1 MSIFPIV
8 KGQKPNQ
15 RHLIPPHSPTAVVD
29 KQLGHFDD
37 HTTLEKPKPE
47 GVKAQKEQPQDNL
60 IDFDEAPASQPAQP
74 AQPAKQNAIKPTPS
88 EVEIENMLNST
99 GKAAD
104 GPLIDFVADLK
115 KDLPVDTKQ

>member
-8 KGQKPNQ
+8 KGQKPSQ

-37 HTTLEKPKPE
+37 HATLEKPKPE

-60 IDFDEAPASQPAQP
+60 IDFDSAPASQPAHL
-74 AQPAKQNAIKPTPS
+74 AGQNAIKPTPS
-88 EVEIENMLNST
+88 EVEIQNMLNST